1 MGQRGKLFKGGASLM
16 SVFGVPT
23 VTFIIIFGWIPFWWL
38 IAGISLYRMRRHDK
52 QKNSRGVSD
61 G

>member
-1 MGQRGKLFKGGASLM
+1 M
-16 SVFGVPT
+16 SVFGLSP

-38 IAGISLYRMRRHDK
+38 VAGISLYRMRRHDK